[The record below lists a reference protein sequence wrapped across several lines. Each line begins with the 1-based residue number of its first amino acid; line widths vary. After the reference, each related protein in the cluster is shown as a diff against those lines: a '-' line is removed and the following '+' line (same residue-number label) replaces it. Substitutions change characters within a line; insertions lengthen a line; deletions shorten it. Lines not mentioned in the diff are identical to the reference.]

1 MEKASLCDTK
11 GRYIVTIFNYRAF
24 FFFFLKPLVWTYS
37 SEFQQYTFFH
47 NTVAKPSPQYN
58 STQPLQYSATPL
70 RYQSYSIT
78 SGWKWD
84 ASSFI
89 RSQPSG
95 GTSSKAFWPGLLPWG
110 HCHPPGDASNTW
122 KKNLQSCTPF
132 PPSQES
138 TFIIIAEW
146 QVFPVK
152 LCEKKLAGTATD
164 SFVSLCL
171 TFMAL

>member
-11 GRYIVTIFNYRAF
+11 GRYIVTIFNYRA

-110 HCHPPGDASNTW
+110 HCHPPGDTSNTW

-164 SFVSLCL
+164 SFVSLCS